1 MTTFDDIINN
11 SEFRNFIGS
20 IILISC
26 MCCLWL
32 CIYKYAMCQEKL
44 KKNNKIY
51 DNICNNRNDMINLH
65 V

>member
-1 MTTFDDIINN
+1 MTTFNDIINN
-11 SEFRNFIGS
+11 NEFKAFIGS

-26 MCCLWL
+26 IVCLWI

-51 DNICNNRNDMINLH
+51 DVCNNRNEMINLH